1 MEERKKEG
9 EDEEKDV
16 SSHSETFFG
25 QGLYL
30 EIEIR
35 SNMSTSEN
43 NSFWVGLWALLT
55 QHTEEKTQG
64 R

>member
-25 QGLYL
+25 QGIYL
-30 EIEIR
+30 EIETR
-35 SNMSTSEN
+35 SNILTSEK
-43 NSFWVGLWALLT
+43 NSFWVGLT
-55 QHTEEKTQG
+55 DVTH
-64 R
+64 